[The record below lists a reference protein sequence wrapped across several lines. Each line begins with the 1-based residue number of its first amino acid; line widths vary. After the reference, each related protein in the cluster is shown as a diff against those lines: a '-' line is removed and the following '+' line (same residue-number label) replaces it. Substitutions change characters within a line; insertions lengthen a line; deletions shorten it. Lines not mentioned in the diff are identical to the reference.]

1 MSLFHTILED
11 ITKRLRS
18 VEGNKDDI
26 AKVVSTV
33 LGIAI
38 SANQLQIKQNTLFIS
53 TSPTIKSA
61 IRLKQTA
68 LLRELQVYKI
78 TTIG

>member
-1 MSLFHTILED
+1 
-11 ITKRLRS
+11 

>member
-26 AKVVSTV
+26 ANVVSTI
-33 LGIAI
+33 LGVPI

-68 LLRELQVYKI
+68 LLRELQIYKI

>member
-11 ITKRLRS
+11 ITKQLRS

-26 AKVVSTV
+26 ANVVSTI
-33 LGIAI
+33 LGVPV

-68 LLRELQVYKI
+68 LLRELQIYKI

>member
-1 MSLFHTILED
+1 MSLFQSILED
-11 ITKRLRS
+11 ISKHLRS

-26 AKVVSTV
+26 ARVISTIVGVV
-33 LGIAI
+33 I
-38 SANQLQIKQNTLFIS
+38 SPNQLQIKQNTLFIS

-68 LLRELQVYKI
+68 LLKELKQYKI

>member
-26 AKVVSTV
+26 ANVVSTI
-33 LGIAI
+33 LGVPV

-68 LLRELQVYKI
+68 LLRELQIYKI